1 MPPLFGVTTTGE
13 SVVGGRHSQEDRFII
28 ESNFNSLLKMRGD
41 GKRRIFAAVF
51 DGHGGE
57 ECSEFLSKRFVEE
70 LADHP
75 EIQTDPQAALKDVW
89 NKVMI
94 AVLNQGL
101 LCSLKN
107 TLTKTL
113 TPSTPLSFLGFTY
126 IHSYTDGRNVPVVPD
141 APYSFGE
148 DD

>member
-1 MPPLFGVTTTGE
+1 MPPVFGVTTTGE

-28 ESNFNSLLKMRGD
+28 ESNFNSLIKMRGD

-94 AVLNQGL
+94 TVLYLGLVVLSKEHPHKDPYTFNSTLLPWYHTHTIIHRWTTCSCRSRCAVLL
-101 LCSLKN
+101 WRS
-107 TLTKTL
+107 
-113 TPSTPLSFLGFTY
+113 
-126 IHSYTDGRNVPVVPD
+126 
-141 APYSFGE
+141 
-148 DD
+148 

>member
-75 EIQTDPQAALKDVW
+75 EIQTDPQTSALTSSARLREYLARRRAA
-89 NKVMI
+89 
-94 AVLNQGL
+94 
-101 LCSLKN
+101 
-107 TLTKTL
+107 
-113 TPSTPLSFLGFTY
+113 FT
-126 IHSYTDGRNVPVVPD
+126 RL
-141 APYSFGE
+141 
-148 DD
+148 